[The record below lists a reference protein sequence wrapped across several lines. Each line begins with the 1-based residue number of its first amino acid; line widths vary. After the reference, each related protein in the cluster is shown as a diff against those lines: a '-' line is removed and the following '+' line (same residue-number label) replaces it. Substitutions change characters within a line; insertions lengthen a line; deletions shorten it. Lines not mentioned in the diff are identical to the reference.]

1 MLLKQSTLAGIA
13 AGTITC
19 VYRRWRRPLV
29 KAGSTFRTAI
39 GVIAV
44 QHIEPTTLDA
54 ITASGVRSAG
64 YASRA
69 ALIADLARY
78 GSGDVYWIRL
88 KRVGDDPR
96 RALRERTRWTQA
108 EVVDINKRLA
118 RFDATSRNGPWV
130 LKTLRLI
137 ARNPGRGA
145 VYFLPARCAISR
157 ATPMLTCASA
167 RLGFSTSAFSKCPI
181 ASFSRPR
188 LTSVTPRSL
197 CASA

>member
-1 MLLKQSTLAGIA
+1 VLLKQSTLAGIA

-29 KAGSTFRTAI
+29 KSGSTFRTAI

-44 QHIEPTTLDA
+44 PQIEPTTLDA

-88 KRVGDDPR
+88 KLVGDDPR

-108 EVVDINKRLA
+108 EIIDINKRLA
-118 RFDATSRNGPWV
+118 RFDAASRTGPWV
-130 LKTLRLI
+130 LQTLRLI
-137 ARNPGRGA
+137 ARNPG
-145 VYFLPARCAISR
+145 VR
-157 ATPMLTCASA
+157 AADLAT
-167 RLGFSTSAFSKCPI
+167 RLGSETLPFK
-181 ASFSRPR
+181 SRVRRLKELGLTESLEVGYRLSPR
-188 LTSVTPRSL
+188 GRALLAAARRK
-197 CASA
+197 

>member
-19 VYRRWRRPLV
+19 AYRRWRRPLV
-29 KAGSTFRTAI
+29 HAGSTFRTSI

-44 QHIEPTTLDA
+44 EHIEPTTLDA
-54 ITASGVRSAG
+54 ITATGVRSAG

-69 ALIADLARY
+69 ALIADLKRY
-78 GSGDVYWIRL
+78 GSGDIYWIRL

-108 EVVDINKRLA
+108 EVVEINKRLA
-118 RFDATSRNGPWV
+118 RMDAASRSGPWV

-137 ARNPGRGA
+137 ARNPGVRAADLAARIGMETLPFKARVRRLKEIGLTESLEVGYRLSPRGA
-145 VYFLPARCAISR
+145 ALLSAARR
-157 ATPMLTCASA
+157 
-167 RLGFSTSAFSKCPI
+167 K
-181 ASFSRPR
+181 
-188 LTSVTPRSL
+188 
-197 CASA
+197 